1 MRSFHKQLSEVNKCQ
16 MQEIKKAVLRAHQPS
31 AKFIEHQEVAA
42 WLDSRGSKNELK
54 SPKCSQ
60 RKLNR
65 RVTAVQK

>member
-1 MRSFHKQLSEVNKCQ
+1 
-16 MQEIKKAVLRAHQPS
+16 MQEIKKAIQRANQPG

-42 WLDSRGSKNELK
+42 WLDSWGSENELK

-65 RVTAVQK
+65 RVTSVK